1 MRTWK
6 LEIKGFHGVKHEL
19 FCIILKKETYLMEL
33 FGKIV
38 GEFPTHI
45 KLNPLIYQMLWLL
58 AAAETKFRMNG

>member
-1 MRTWK
+1 
-6 LEIKGFHGVKHEL
+6 
-19 FCIILKKETYLMEL
+19 MEL